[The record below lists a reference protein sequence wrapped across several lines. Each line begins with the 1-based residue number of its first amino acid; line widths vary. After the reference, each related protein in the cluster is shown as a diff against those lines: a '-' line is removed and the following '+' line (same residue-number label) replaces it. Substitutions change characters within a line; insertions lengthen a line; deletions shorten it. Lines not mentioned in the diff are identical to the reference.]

1 MRETM
6 IKIRPFDFL
15 DILSYEGIQKV
26 NEHGTV
32 KIAGHI
38 RSQSEDEYVQMLAQ
52 DVWVDV
58 IAVED
63 SGNENVIFS
72 GIVTEALIK
81 EENHVKILSIEI
93 KTGTYLMDHR
103 PHVRTYQNAGVS
115 YDSVLESFLNTYP
128 DSGVIAT
135 AGEGKSLGTFICQYQ
150 ESDWAFARR
159 LASRIE
165 TVLVA
170 NCTVPGIKFYFG
182 LPQRPEQTE
191 LETNEYE
198 VVKTNGIMGYKLK
211 SREIYKLGDSVV
223 FRGRQMKVA
232 EISSRMIG
240 NELYHTYGLYSE
252 GDIKQ
257 EICYNQKVTGASLE
271 ASVIS
276 VSRDTVQVSVKGDE
290 NSGACGACSFPYST
304 VYSSPDGTGWYC
316 MPEPGDSVRLY
327 FPDREEGNAYVVSST
342 DVKSSDGA
350 ARSNPDYKS
359 IKNKQGKE
367 ILLTPGAVMMTN
379 NAGTSIELSDAEGI
393 QIISDLPILIK
404 SEQAIDISS
413 VTSKVEV
420 FAPEAI
426 VMEQGD
432 THMALAD
439 DMMMQGA
446 KVRLN

>member
-1 MRETM
+1 M
-6 IKIRPFDFL
+6 IKVRPFDFL
-15 DILSYEGIQKV
+15 DILTYEGFQKV

-32 KIAGHI
+32 RIAGHI
-38 RSQSEDEYVQMLAQ
+38 RSQSEEEYVQMLAQ
-52 DVWVDV
+52 DVWTDI
-58 IAVED
+58 IAVEETGD
-63 SGNENVIFS
+63 ENVIFS
-72 GIVTEALIK
+72 GIVTEAFIK
-81 EENHVKILSIEI
+81 EKNHVKIMSMEI

-103 PHVRTYQNAGVS
+103 PHVRTYQNGGVS

-128 DSGVIAT
+128 DSGVIVT
-135 AGEGKSLGTFICQYQ
+135 AGEGKSLGTFTCQYQ
-150 ESDWAFARR
+150 ESDWAFATR
-159 LASRIE
+159 LASRLE

-191 LETNEYE
+191 LDTNEYE
-198 VVKTNGIMGYKLK
+198 VVKTNGILGYKLE

-223 FRGRQMKVA
+223 FRGRQMKVE
-232 EISSRMIG
+232 EIRTRMIG
-240 NELYHTYGLYSE
+240 NELYHTYGLFSE

-257 EICYNQKVTGASLE
+257 EIRYNQSVTGASLE
-271 ASVIS
+271 ARVVS
-276 VSRDTVQVSVKGDE
+276 VSRDTVRVSVKGDE
-290 NSGACGACSFPYST
+290 NSRACGACSFPYST

-316 MPEPGDSVRLY
+316 MPEAGDSVRLY

-342 DVKSSDGA
+342 DVKSLAGT

-379 NAGTSIELSDAEGI
+379 NAGMSIELSDAEGI

-446 KVRLN
+446 KIRLN